1 MLKRKCILFFIYCEY
16 FYATYFYTET
26 YIEVIVV
33 YKHTYL
39 ILNKEFLMNIR

>member
-1 MLKRKCILFFIYCEY
+1 MYLIFIYCEY

-33 YKHTYL
+33 YKHT
-39 ILNKEFLMNIR
+39 